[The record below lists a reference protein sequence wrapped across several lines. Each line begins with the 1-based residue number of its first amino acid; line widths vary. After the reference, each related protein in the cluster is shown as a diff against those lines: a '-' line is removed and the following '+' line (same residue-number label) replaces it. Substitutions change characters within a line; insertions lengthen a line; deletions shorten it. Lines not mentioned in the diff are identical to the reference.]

1 MKKNLFLAA
10 LAGVALVGCAKNEVA
25 QVTDDSQKEI
35 TFSSPVLASA
45 TKTPVAGEMDN
56 AYNTNESFNV
66 YAVWH
71 DGDFSGSWPS
81 HSLYMDDVK
90 TSHDGTLQGWHATP
104 SYYWPKN
111 GKLTFAAYSPSEI
124 GGTAHAYGANG
135 LTITGFQVPA
145 VAASQYDVMY
155 SERAYNNT
163 SSTGTSAYYKGVDI
177 KFKHA
182 LSSIQFAIAT
192 ASDYSSSVKIRLK
205 KISLYGVNS
214 KGDFAE
220 GITNEVTYAN
230 TPAWTNQADEVAEA
244 NAYVYFNDPTG
255 LIVTKAMTA
264 LNGKTNQTDLILLP
278 QTLPATAKVVIEYT
292 IDPEAGSTPE
302 IAQTHVQTLSTLT
315 ASEWQPGY
323 RYTYQITIGLNEIY
337 FAPIIENWTEET
349 VSMPQI

>member
-1 MKKNLFLAA
+1 MKKFFFLAA
-10 LAGVALVGCAKNEVA
+10 LASVALASCVKNEPAKV
-25 QVTDDSQKEI
+25 DSQKEI
-35 TFSSPVLASA
+35 TFTSPVLASA

-56 AYNTNESFNV
+56 PYDMSESFNV

-71 DGDFSGSWPS
+71 AEDFSGSWPS

-90 TSHDGTLQGWHATP
+90 TSYDATLDGWHATP

-135 LTITGFQVPA
+135 LTITGFQVP
-145 VAASQYDVMY
+145 VAATDQYDVMY

-163 SSTGTSAYYKGVDI
+163 SSTGTSTEYNGVDI

-192 ASDYSSSVKIRLK
+192 DANYSSSVTIRLK

-230 TPAWTNQADEVAEA
+230 TPAWTNQADVVDEA
-244 NAYVYFNDPTG
+244 NAYVYYKNPTG
-255 LIVTKAMTA
+255 LTVTNTMTK
-264 LNGKTNQTDLILLP
+264 LNGKTSQTDLILLP

-292 IDPEAGSTPE
+292 IDPVAGTTPE
-302 IAQTHVQTLSTLT
+302 IAQTHVQTLNTLSAT
-315 ASEWQPGY
+315 EWKPGT

-337 FAPIIENWTEET
+337 FAPIIEDWTEET
-349 VSMPQI
+349 VSIPQI